1 METAQIGTCKNV
13 QKSQNNWEDS
23 MSKTNAVL
31 REMKLSL
38 RNE

>member
-23 MSKTNAVL
+23 MCPKQ
-31 REMKLSL
+31 MQF
-38 RNE
+38 